1 LKEADGLD
9 SVQVVKPETAK
20 PESKKQIVGA
30 QGAQGNKKKEEL
42 LIEDPKE
49 EKSSRQLQKTDAKT
63 KLHEAGDLGLEAA
76 LADQVMNVS
85 PRQGEAS
92 SGKRAG
98 A

>member
-1 LKEADGLD
+1 M
-9 SVQVVKPETAK
+9 QVVKPD
-20 PESKKQIVGA
+20 SKKQIAGA
-30 QGAQGNKKKEEL
+30 QGAQGSKKKEEL

-63 KLHEAGDLGLEAA
+63 KLHEAGDLDLEAA

-85 PRQGEAS
+85 PRQGEAG
-92 SGKRAG
+92 SGKRVG